1 NRRRPVEPRNQ
12 QLSHAFQFPFGEQ
25 VVSIQL
31 AEDLVIAVAEHPLG
45 GGIENEQVAFE
56 VGGQNHR
63 AGGVQDASL
72 QLGYLLHLP
81 FRFILAGGIQKTVH
95 AQGDQQHLSAGPH
108 DHGGR
113 EGAASAQ
120 QQDESAI
127 GG

>member
-1 NRRRPVEPRNQ
+1 MRVE
-12 QLSHAFQFPFGEQ
+12 
-25 VVSIQL
+25 L
-31 AEDLVIAVAEHPLG
+31 ANDFVEAVAEHPFG

-95 AQGDQQHLSAGPH
+95 AESDQQHLGTGPH
-108 DHGGR
+108 DHGGG
-113 EGAASAQ
+113 EGAATAQ

-127 GG
+127 GGKQQRNREKYGGG